1 MSAASCASG
10 DFSPYLRG
18 VAQAAEALLGQARD
32 AMHGMSGPGRESQ
45 GQEGH
50 ERAGRRGAPWARRG
64 GPWER
69 GFGWPGPGGP
79 GGPGGWGG
87 PGGPPGGFGG
97 GRGWW
102 PGPPPPP
109 RGPKAG
115 RGDVRA
121 AILAL
126 LREGPRN
133 GYQIMSEVEERSGGA
148 WRPSPGAVYPALQ
161 QLADEGLI
169 EAEEAGGRRT
179 FSLTEAG
186 RRHIEED
193 PDAARPAWE
202 AMAQDEP
209 GEMPGLFAQAARL
222 GGSIVQLAHAG
233 TPEQIRAAEQL
244 LERTRRQMYQI
255 LASDDP
261 DEDDEE

>member
-1 MSAASCASG
+1 MDAASCASG
-10 DFSPYLRG
+10 DFNPYFRN
-18 VAQAAEALLGQARD
+18 VARAAEALLGQARE
-32 AMHGMSGPGRESQ
+32 AMHGTSAAGGKH
-45 GQEGH
+45 QEH
-50 ERAGRRGAPWARRG
+50 AEARRGGPWARRG
-64 GPWER
+64 GPWE
-69 GFGWPGPGGP
+69 GSFGWPGPGGP
-79 GGPGGWGG
+79 GGWPGG
-87 PGGPPGGFGG
+87 PGGPGPGGP
-97 GRGWW
+97 RGWW
-102 PGPPPPP
+102 PGPPGPP
-109 RGPKAG
+109 RGPKAS

-126 LREGPRN
+126 LKEGPRN

-161 QLADEGLI
+161 LLADEGLI
-169 EAEEAGGRRT
+169 EAEESGGRRT

-186 RRHIEED
+186 LRHIEED
-193 PDAARPAWE
+193 PDTARPAWE